1 MKALIGIKKNMT
13 QVFKDNGKVTPVT
26 LIEVSNCFVCGLKSK
41 VRDGYDATI
50 LGLGVKRRPLKPEI
64 GKYKGMSVPRYVRE
78 VGVIDGVSIGDKIL
92 PSAFEVG
99 SKVSVTSKTKG
110 KGFAGVV
117 KRWNFKGG
125 PKTHGGESGKG
136 RHPGSIGSRTTPGN
150 VKKGKKMGGRMG
162 GGMNTIVHLEVVD
175 IKDNILVLQGS
186 VPGATGTPVVVKG
199 E

>member
-92 PSAFEVG
+92 PSAIFLA
-99 SKVSVTSKTKG
+99 TSTADNS
-110 KGFAGVV
+110 GFFTSLT
-117 KRWNFKGG
+117 FK
-125 PKTHGGESGKG
+125 
-136 RHPGSIGSRTTPGN
+136 
-150 VKKGKKMGGRMG
+150 
-162 GGMNTIVHLEVVD
+162 
-175 IKDNILVLQGS
+175 
-186 VPGATGTPVVVKG
+186 
-199 E
+199 